1 MAKHGSRVSGRLSR
15 AELEEL
21 VHNGEI
27 ETVVTVIPDLYGRL
41 VGKRIT
47 GQFFLD
53 ETSEHGMHVCDYL
66 LACDMEMDPVQ
77 GYAFTSWEKGYGDV
91 LCKVDWGTL
100 RRASWLEKSAI
111 VICDVLDERTGAQV
125 SIAPRTILRRQLARA
140 RERGFTALGA
150 SELEFFAFR
159 ESYESAGAKGYDKLA
174 TFGSY
179 VEDYHILQGTKTE
192 LLVGAIRRHL
202 EASGVPVEF
211 SKGEWGPGQQEINLR
226 YCELLEMADRHVI
239 YKNCAKE
246 IAASLGLAITFMA
259 KWDAAMAGNSM
270 HVHTSLWDAAGD
282 TNLFAGDQPLP
293 GSELRASPVFR
304 WWLGGLLQHARE
316 IALFLAPTVNSYK
329 RFMEG
334 TFAPT
339 AIAWA
344 SDNRTAG
351 FRIVGHGQSLR
362 SECRIP
368 GADANPYLAFAALLA
383 AGLDGIE
390 RKLEPP
396 RMLSGNLYGAKD
408 VPQIPR
414 TLGDAI
420 AAAESSAW
428 LRSALGDDVL
438 EHYLFFARVE
448 KSKFENAVTTWER
461 ARYFERI

>member
-15 AELEEL
+15 AEIEEL
-21 VHNGEI
+21 VHNGEL
-27 ETVVTVIPDLYGRL
+27 ETIVTVIPDMYGRL
-41 VGKRIT
+41 VGKRIS

-53 ETSEHGMHVCDYL
+53 EIAEHGMHVCDYL

-91 LCKVDWGTL
+91 LCRVDWASL

-111 VICDVLDERTGAQV
+111 VICDVFDEHAGELV
-125 SIAPRTILRRQLARA
+125 SIAPRTILRRQLERA
-140 RERGFTALGA
+140 RERGFSVLGA
-150 SELEFFAFR
+150 SELEFFAFK
-159 ESYESAGAKGYDKLA
+159 ESYESASAKGYDKLT
-174 TFGSY
+174 TFGAY

-192 LLVGAIRRHL
+192 PLVGAIRRHL

-270 HVHTSLWDAAGD
+270 HVHTSLWDPAGD
-282 TNLFAGDQPLP
+282 TNLFAGDEPLP
-293 GSELRASPVFR
+293 GSQMRASPTFR
-304 WWLGGLLQHARE
+304 WWLGGLLSHARE

-339 AIAWA
+339 SIAWA
-344 SDNRTAG
+344 ADNRTAG
-351 FRIVGHGQSLR
+351 FRIVGHDASLR

-368 GADANPYLAFAALLA
+368 GADANPYVAFAAIIA
-383 AGLDGIE
+383 AGLDGIA

-396 RMLSGNLYGAKD
+396 AMLSGNLYGAKG

-428 LRSALGDDVL
+428 VRAALGADVL
-438 EHYLFFARVE
+438 DHYLFFARVE
-448 KSKFENAVTTWER
+448 KSKFENTVTTWER

>member
-15 AELEEL
+15 ADLEEL

-27 ETVVTVIPDLYGRL
+27 ETVVTVVPDMYGRL
-41 VGKRIT
+41 IGKRIT

-53 ETSEHGMHVCDYL
+53 ETADQGMHVCDYL

-91 LCKVDWGTL
+91 LCRIDWATL
-100 RRASWLEKSAI
+100 RRADWLEKSAI
-111 VICDVLDERTGAQV
+111 VICDVFDERTGAPV
-125 SIAPRTILRRQLARA
+125 AVAPRTMLRKQLERA
-140 RERGFTALGA
+140 RSLGFLAMGA

-159 ESYESAGAKGYDKLA
+159 ESYASASAKGFDKLT
-174 TFGSY
+174 TFGEY

-192 LLVGAIRRHL
+192 PLVGAIRRHL

-239 YKNCAKE
+239 YKNAAKE

-270 HVHTSLWDAAGD
+270 HVHTSLWDA
-282 TNLFAGDQPLP
+282 THEKNVFAGDDPLP
-293 GSELRASPVFR
+293 GSSMRASKTFR
-304 WWLGGLLQHARE
+304 FWLGGLLAHARE

-344 SDNRTAG
+344 ADNRTSG
-351 FRIVGHGQSLR
+351 FRIVGHGSSLR

-368 GADANPYLAFAALLA
+368 GADANPYVAFALLIA

-396 RMLSGNLYGAKD
+396 AMLSGNLYAAKD
-408 VPQIPR
+408 VPKIPR

-420 AAAESSAW
+420 AAAESSTFV
-428 LRSALGDDVL
+428 RQALGDDVL
-438 EHYLFFARVE
+438 EHYLHFARVE
-448 KSKFENAVTTWER
+448 KSKFENTVTTWER

>member
-1 MAKHGSRVSGRLSR
+1 MAKHGSRISGRLSR

-21 VHNGEI
+21 VHNGDV
-27 ETVVTVIPDLYGRL
+27 ETVVTVIPDLYGRMI
-41 VGKRIT
+41 GKRIT
-47 GQFFLD
+47 GHFFLD
-53 ETSEHGMHVCDYL
+53 ETGDHGMHVCDYL

-91 LCKVDWGTL
+91 LCKVDWSTL

-111 VICDVLDERTGAQV
+111 VICDVFDERTGAPV
-125 SIAPRTILRRQLARA
+125 AIAPRTILRRQLARA
-140 RERGFTALGA
+140 RERGFLALGA
-150 SELEFFAFR
+150 SELEFFAFK
-159 ESYESAGAKGYDKLA
+159 ETYESASAKGFDKLT
-174 TFGSY
+174 TFGQY

-192 LLVGAIRRHL
+192 PLVGAIRRHL

-226 YCELLEMADRHVI
+226 YCELLEMADRHLI
-239 YKNCAKE
+239 YKNAAKE

-270 HVHTSLWDAAGD
+270 HVHTSLWDLAGD
-282 TNLFAGDQPLP
+282 TSLFAGDQPLP
-293 GSELRASPVFR
+293 GSPMRASPTFR
-304 WWLGGLLQHARE
+304 WWLGGLLAHARE

-339 AIAWA
+339 SIAWA
-344 SDNRTAG
+344 ADNRTAG
-351 FRIVGHGQSLR
+351 FRIVGQGSSLR

-368 GADANPYLAFAALLA
+368 GADANPYVAFALLLA

-390 RKLEPP
+390 RKIEPP
-396 RMLSGNLYGAKD
+396 PMLSGNLYGAKD

-420 AAAESSAW
+420 AAAESSVW
-428 LRSALGDDVL
+428 VREALGDDVL

-448 KSKFENAVTTWER
+448 KRKFENTVTTWER

>member
-27 ETVVTVIPDLYGRL
+27 DTVVTVIPDMYGRL
-41 VGKRIT
+41 IGKRIT
-47 GQFFLD
+47 GHFFLD
-53 ETSEHGMHVCDYL
+53 EAADHGMHVCDYL

-91 LCKVDWGTL
+91 LCKIDWGSL

-111 VICDVLDERTGAQV
+111 VICDVFDERSGEPVAV
-125 SIAPRTILRRQLARA
+125 APRTILRKQLARA
-140 RERGFTALGA
+140 RERGFMALGA
-150 SELEFFAFR
+150 SELEFFAFQ
-159 ESYESAGAKGYDKLA
+159 ESYASASAKGFDKLT
-174 TFGSY
+174 TFGEY
-179 VEDYHILQGTKTE
+179 VEDYHILQGTKAE
-192 LLVGAIRRHL
+192 PLVGAIRRHL

-239 YKNCAKE
+239 YKNASKE
-246 IAASLGLAITFMA
+246 IASSLGLAITFMA

-270 HVHTSLWDAAGD
+270 HVHTSLWDLEGD
-282 TNLFAGDQPLP
+282 TNVFAGDDPLP
-293 GSELRASPVFR
+293 GSPMRASPIFR
-304 WWLGGLLQHARE
+304 FWLGGMLAHARE

-344 SDNRTAG
+344 ADNRTSG
-351 FRIVGHGQSLR
+351 FRIVGHGSSLR

-368 GADANPYLAFAALLA
+368 GADANPYVAFALLVA
-383 AGLDGIE
+383 AGLDGID

-396 RMLSGNLYGAKD
+396 PMLSGNLYGAKN

-414 TLGDAI
+414 TLGEAI
-420 AAAESSAW
+420 SAAESSAFV
-428 LRSALGDDVL
+428 REALGDDVL
-438 EHYLFFARVE
+438 EHYLHFARVE
-448 KSKFENAVTTWER
+448 KSKFENTVTTWER

>member
-1 MAKHGSRVSGRLSR
+1 MAKHGSRISGRLSR

-21 VHNGEI
+21 VHNGDV
-27 ETVVTVIPDLYGRL
+27 ETVVTVIPDLYGRMI
-41 VGKRIT
+41 GKRIT
-47 GQFFLD
+47 GHFFLD
-53 ETSEHGMHVCDYL
+53 ETGDHGMHVCDYL

-91 LCKVDWGTL
+91 LCKVDWASL

-111 VICDVLDERTGAQV
+111 VICDVFDERTGAPV
-125 SIAPRTILRRQLARA
+125 AIAPRTILRRQLARA
-140 RERGFTALGA
+140 RERGFLALGA
-150 SELEFFAFR
+150 SELEFFAFK
-159 ESYESAGAKGYDKLA
+159 ETYESAGAKGFDKLT
-174 TFGSY
+174 TFGQY

-192 LLVGAIRRHL
+192 PLVGAIRRHL

-226 YCELLEMADRHVI
+226 YCELLEMADRHLI
-239 YKNCAKE
+239 YKNAAKE

-270 HVHTSLWDAAGD
+270 HVHTSLWDPAGD

-293 GSELRASPVFR
+293 GSPMRASPTFR
-304 WWLGGLLQHARE
+304 WWLGGLLAHARE

-339 AIAWA
+339 SIAWA
-344 SDNRTAG
+344 ADNRTAG
-351 FRIVGHGQSLR
+351 FRIVGHGSSLR

-368 GADANPYLAFAALLA
+368 GADANPYVAFALLLA

-390 RKLEPP
+390 RKIEPP
-396 RMLSGNLYGAKD
+396 PMLSGNLYGAKD

-420 AAAESSAW
+420 AVTESSAW
-428 LRSALGDDVL
+428 VREALGDDVL

-448 KSKFENAVTTWER
+448 KRKFENTVTTWER